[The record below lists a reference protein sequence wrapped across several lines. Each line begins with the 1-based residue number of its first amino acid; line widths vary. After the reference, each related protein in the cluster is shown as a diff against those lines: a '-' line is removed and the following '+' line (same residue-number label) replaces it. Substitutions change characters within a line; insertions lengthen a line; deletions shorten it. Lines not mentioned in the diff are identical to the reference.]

1 MSYDP
6 RKISLS
12 SPDQI
17 DIRKKLYSKMSDL
30 KIPFHE
36 KERSLGLFL
45 RGSLLA
51 RLLAINEIYS
61 KIIEMP
67 GSICDFGAW
76 RGQTAVVCE
85 NLRAIYEPFNYE
97 RRIFLFDTF
106 EGYKGFK
113 KNESSIKNF
122 SDGAYSIEK
131 NYEKE
136 LIEILLLH
144 EKMNIPNNLINKHKV
159 YKGDIKKTLLKFLNE
174 RISYPLSLT
183 FMDFNNETSTFFTLE
198 KIKNNLI
205 SGSIIVFWQFQRK
218 EIPGDNKA
226 FFKFV
231 KKNPKITFKVCK
243 SKFYPSMS
251 YVLVK

>member
-6 RKISLS
+6 KKISLS
-12 SPDQI
+12 TPEQI
-17 DIRKKLYSKMSDL
+17 DIRKKLYSKMNDL

-45 RGSLLA
+45 RGSLLS
-51 RLLAINEIYS
+51 RLLAINEVYS
-61 KIIEMP
+61 RIIKIP
-67 GSICDFGAW
+67 GLICDFGTW
-76 RGQTAVVCE
+76 RGQTAVLCE

-122 SDGAYSIEK
+122 SDGTYTIEK

-136 LIEILLLH
+136 LEEILLMH
-144 EKMNIPNNLINKHKV
+144 EKMNIPNNFINKHKV
-159 YKGDIKKTLLKFLNE
+159 YKGDIRKTLLNFFKEKIN
-174 RISYPLSLT
+174 YPLSLS
-183 FMDFNNETSTFFTLE
+183 FMDFNNEASTTFTLE
-198 KIKNNLI
+198 KIRNSLI

-226 FFKFV
+226 FFKFA
-231 KKNPKITFKVCK
+231 KKNPKMNFKVFK
-243 SKFYPSMS
+243 SKFYHSMS
-251 YVLVK
+251 YVLIN

>member
-1 MSYDP
+1 M
-6 RKISLS
+6 
-12 SPDQI
+12 
-17 DIRKKLYSKMSDL
+17 
-30 KIPFHE
+30 
-36 KERSLGLFL
+36 
-45 RGSLLA
+45 A

-144 EKMNIPNNLINKHKV
+144 EKMNIPNNFINKHK
-159 YKGDIKKTLLKFLNE
+159 N
-174 RISYPLSLT
+174 S
-183 FMDFNNETSTFFTLE
+183 
-198 KIKNNLI
+198 LI

-226 FFKFV
+226 FFKFF
-231 KKNPKITFKVCK
+231 KKNPKINFKIYK

-251 YVLVK
+251 YVIVK